1 MQIDGSCIIEEEEA
15 RLSCKTFKTIS
26 ELQIFLFLHEAGV
39 IIIVDVDAIDDVV
52 VVVEPT
58 ELSVFQGQLWQW
70 VRV

>member
-1 MQIDGSCIIEEEEA
+1 MEVVSSKRN